1 MNNMNNMN
9 NLIEELLLDSDL
21 IKKLHSNNILS
32 INDLWVS
39 SRKDL
44 KRMKLTDNEIN
55 TITIKM
61 QLLVID
67 LNKKVYHDK

>member
-1 MNNMNNMN
+1 MN
-9 NLIEELLLDSDL
+9 NLIEDLSLNKDL
-21 IKKLHSNNILS
+21 IQKLHNNNIER
-32 INDLWVS
+32 IDDLWVL

-44 KRMKLTDNEIN
+44 KKIKLTDTEIN

-61 QLLVID
+61 QLLGID

>member
-1 MNNMNNMN
+1 MNNMN
-9 NLIEELLLDSDL
+9 NLIEDLSLNKDL
-21 IKKLHSNNILS
+21 IQKLHNNNIER
-32 INDLWVS
+32 IDDLWVL

-61 QLLVID
+61 QLLGID

>member
-61 QLLVID
+61 QLLGID

>member
-1 MNNMNNMN
+1 MNNMN

-61 QLLVID
+61 QLLGID

>member
-1 MNNMNNMN
+1 MNNMN

-44 KRMKLTDNEIN
+44 KRMN
-55 TITIKM
+55 
-61 QLLVID
+61 
-67 LNKKVYHDK
+67 